1 MTKTFE
7 EDKFFENYSKTKKKQ
22 EGVPGL
28 IMNAPFRPRGK
39 TGDIGLELEVEAA
52 NNLPRDAQLD
62 GIISPTTK
70 VMWNAKVD
78 GSLRGNAMEY
88 VFNNPVNVDEVA
100 PMVIGLFDAFTKHR
114 TKLANSNRCSTH
126 VHINIGGL
134 TIDQI
139 TAILALWTTFEEPL
153 IQWCGEARINNHYSL
168 SAKNS
173 VTMLEAWENFLRTGN
188 TRWPDGLKYS
198 ALNILTMHN
207 FGSVEFRCGPAADS
221 PEIAIQWA
229 VFLYNLCKFAKDN
242 YRDLYALP
250 RDLSELGGINLFKN
264 ICKEATGL
272 DDFCNAVLKPYSE
285 QDFNEQ
291 ALVGFRNAQ
300 AIVLGFP
307 WDRWSELINR
317 EYVPQPFA
325 KKKLV
330 DLGEVV
336 VEVVAPRGR
345 WPAPPPGIPVHEPM
359 DERPDEP
366 DLQPAGLLTIENIRP
381 VHRQQIDAVR
391 IVARQQ
397 AERLLRQ
404 RYGDRAWPNWEFEEE
419 NARQIDRLIRQ
430 HRLM

>member
-7 EDKFFENYSKTKKKQ
+7 EDKFFENYSKTKQKQ
-22 EGVPGL
+22 DGVPGL

-100 PMVIGLFDAFTKHR
+100 PMVIGLFDTFTKHR

-207 FGSVEFRCGPAADS
+207 FGSIEFRCGPAADS
-221 PEIAIQWA
+221 PEIPIQWA

-242 YRDLYALP
+242 YRDLYNLP

-264 ICKEATGL
+264 ICKDATGL

-330 DLGEVV
+330 DPDDIIAG
-336 VEVVAPRGR
+336 VVARGR
-345 WPAPPPGIPVHEPM
+345 WPAPPQGIPVDEPA
-359 DERPDEP
+359 DEP
-366 DLQPAGLLTIENIRP
+366 DLEPAGLLTIEDIRP
-381 VHRQQIDAVR
+381 AMRHQGDAVQV
-391 IVARQQ
+391 VARQQ
-397 AERLLRQ
+397 AERRLRQ
-404 RYGDRAWPNWEFEEE
+404 RYGRDAWPNWEFEEE

-430 HRLM
+430 HRMM

>member
-7 EDKFFENYSKTKKKQ
+7 EDKFFENYSKTKQKQ
-22 EGVPGL
+22 YGVPGL

-39 TGDIGLELEVEAA
+39 TGDIGLELEVEAT

-139 TAILALWTTFEEPL
+139 TAILALWTTFEEHL

-242 YRDLYALP
+242 YRDLYNLP

-325 KKKLV
+325 KKKTS
-330 DLGEVV
+330 GS
-336 VEVVAPRGR
+336 GR
-345 WPAPPPGIPVHEPM
+345 W
-359 DERPDEP
+359 
-366 DLQPAGLLTIENIRP
+366 
-381 VHRQQIDAVR
+381 
-391 IVARQQ
+391 
-397 AERLLRQ
+397 
-404 RYGDRAWPNWEFEEE
+404 
-419 NARQIDRLIRQ
+419 
-430 HRLM
+430 

>member
-28 IMNAPFRPRGK
+28 VMNAPFRPRGK
-39 TGDIGLELEVEAA
+39 TGDIGLELEIEAA

-207 FGSVEFRCGPAADS
+207 FGSIEFRCGPAAGS
-221 PEIAIQWA
+221 PEVPIQWA

-242 YRDLYALP
+242 YRDLYNLP

-264 ICKEATGL
+264 ICKDATGL
-272 DDFCNAVLKPYSE
+272 DDFCNAVLRPYSE

-330 DLGEVV
+330 DPGDLID
-336 VEVVAPRGR
+336 EVVARGR
-345 WPAPPPGIPVHEPM
+345 WPAPHPGIPVHEPV
-359 DERPDEP
+359 EEP
-366 DLQPAGLLTIENIRP
+366 DLQPAGLLTIEDIRP
-381 VHRQQIDAVR
+381 AMRHQTDAVQV
-391 IVARQQ
+391 VARQQ

-404 RYGDRAWPNWEFEEE
+404 RYGRDAWPNWEFEEE
-419 NARQIDRLIRQ
+419 NARQIDRVIRQ